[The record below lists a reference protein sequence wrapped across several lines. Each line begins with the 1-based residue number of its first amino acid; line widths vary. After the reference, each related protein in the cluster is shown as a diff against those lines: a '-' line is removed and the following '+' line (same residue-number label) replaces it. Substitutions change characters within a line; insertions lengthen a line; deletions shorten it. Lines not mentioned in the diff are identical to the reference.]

1 MNRYIPTYV
10 YLSIYDIDFNKLYAQ
25 GKRIIISDLDN
36 TLLPYYEENATKEL
50 KSWKEKLDKLG
61 FKFYIIT
68 NNNDERIKK
77 LLPSFNID
85 GYLTKASKPSPK
97 KLIAYLD
104 DLHIKKEETIFLG
117 DQLVTDIACANRAGI
132 DNILVKTIDWK
143 CQKWYTK
150 INRLREYFI
159 LKKMLKIDKEKA
171 EAILKFK
178 ENK

>member
-10 YLSIYDIDFNKLYAQ
+10 YLSIYDIDFNKLYAS

-36 TLLPYYEENATKEL
+36 TLLPYHYEKATDDLIK
-50 KSWKEKLDKLG
+50 WKEELTKMG

-68 NNNDERIKK
+68 NNNDKRIKR

-85 GYLTKASKPSPK
+85 GYLVKAKKPSPK
-97 KLIAYLD
+97 RFLNYLD
-104 DLHIKKEETIFLG
+104 ELNIKKEETVFLG
-117 DQLVTDIACANRAGI
+117 DQLVTDILCANKAGI
-132 DNILVKTIDWK
+132 DSILVKTIDYK

-150 INRLREYFI
+150 INRLREIFI
-159 LKKMLKIDKEKA
+159 LKKMLKIDKDKA

-178 ENK
+178 EKN

>member
-1 MNRYIPTYV
+1 MKRYIPTYV
-10 YLSIYDIDFNKLYAQ
+10 YLSIYDIDFNKLYAE

-36 TLLPYYEENATKEL
+36 TLLPYYEPLATKEL
-50 KSWKEKLDKLG
+50 KEWKNSLDQMG

-77 LLPSFNID
+77 LLPSFQID
-85 GYLTKASKPSPK
+85 GYLTKAKKPSPK
-97 KLIAYLD
+97 KLLSYLSE
-104 DLHIKKEETIFLG
+104 LNISLNEVVFLG

-143 CQKWYTK
+143 HQKWYTK
-150 INRLREYFI
+150 INRLREIFI

-178 ENK
+178 EKN